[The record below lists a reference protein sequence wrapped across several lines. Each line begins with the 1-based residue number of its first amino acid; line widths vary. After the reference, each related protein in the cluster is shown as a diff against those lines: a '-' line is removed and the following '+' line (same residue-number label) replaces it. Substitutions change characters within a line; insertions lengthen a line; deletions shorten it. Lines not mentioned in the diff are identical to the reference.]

1 MKVLVLYDIDRAIDP
16 DEGLTIRALR
26 REEQKPTEADIISCL
41 RSLGHEVDRL
51 AVYDDVRGMLDRIA
65 SFGPDVVFNQC
76 ETFLLDRANEPNI
89 PAMLDLLS
97 NESS

>member
-41 RSLGHEVDRL
+41 RSLGHDVDRL

-65 SFGPDVVFNQC
+65 SFGPDVVFN
-76 ETFLLDRANEPNI
+76 
-89 PAMLDLLS
+89 
-97 NESS
+97 